1 MPRVTRGFKARRRRK
16 KILKMAKGYR
26 GARSLCFKQAKET
39 VEKGLCYAYRD
50 RRTKKRLFRRLWIIR
65 INAACRMND
74 MSYSRFIEGITKA
87 GVAVDRKM
95 LADIAVTDSNAF
107 SSLVETAKSA

>member
-1 MPRVTRGFKARRRRK
+1 
-16 KILKMAKGYR
+16 
-26 GARSLCFKQAKET
+26 
-39 VEKGLCYAYRD
+39 
-50 RRTKKRLFRRLWIIR
+50 LWIIR
-65 INAACRMND
+65 INAACRLNG

-107 SSLVETAKSA
+107 SSLVETAKST

>member
-1 MPRVTRGFKARRRRK
+1 MPRVARGFKAHRRRK

-26 GARSLCFKQAKET
+26 GARRLCFKQAKET

-65 INAACRMND
+65 INAACRLNG
-74 MSYSRFIEGITKA
+74 MSYSRFIEGISKA

>member
-65 INAACRMND
+65 INAACRLND